1 VILADQIRLAVPLA
15 LLIAVAVAGAAVGED
30 DRSTAVRSIEA
41 LIADLNSDNFGVRR
55 RATLELPKAGAKAVG
70 PLSEAA
76 RTGPLG
82 VQIRVVRILREMY
95 ASSDDEATIDRAEEA
110 LEILAESANRSL
122 AARADRV
129 LALHEELREQRAL
142 VQIEKLGGIIKGQ
155 NGKVIDPNNPKRPLA
170 SIGLIV
176 LGSGWKGGDEE
187 LKYIK
192 RVLRSYIKRV
202 PRLPV
207 LYVSSS
213 GNSSPISKKGR
224 EELQAALPTLVI
236 QDRGR
241 SHLGIGTDRFG
252 NPDGCRVTQVT
263 LGTAAAQA
271 GILVRDV
278 ITRFGGQPTRD
289 FEALIEGIKAT
300 QPGDKVKVEILR
312 GGRQMTLE
320 VVMGEWK

>member
-1 VILADQIRLAVPLA
+1 MILADQNRLAVPLA
-15 LLIAVAVAGAAVGED
+15 LLIAVTVAGAAVGED
-30 DRSTAVRSIEA
+30 DQSAAARSIEA

-55 RATLELPKAGAKAVG
+55 RATLELSKAGATAGG

-76 RTGPLG
+76 RTSSLA

-142 VQIEKLGGIIKGQ
+142 VQIEKLGGIIKFHNQ
-155 NGKVIDPNNPKRPLA
+155 VVINPNNPTRQRA
-170 SIGLIV
+170 SIGHIV
-176 LGSGWKGGDEE
+176 LGRGWKGGDEG

-192 RVLRSYIKRV
+192 RVLRLR
-202 PRLPV
+202 V
-207 LYVSSS
+207 LYVSGSADFA
-213 GNSSPISKKGR
+213 PISKKGR
-224 EELQAALPTLVI
+224 EELQAALPRLVI

-241 SHLGIGTDRFG
+241 SFLGIATDRGG
-252 NPDGCRVTQVT
+252 NPGGCLVTQVT
-263 LGTAAAQA
+263 PGTAAAQA
-271 GILVRDV
+271 KIRVRDI
-278 ITRFGGQPTRD
+278 ITQFGGHPTRD
-289 FEALIEGIKAT
+289 FETLIERIKAT
-300 QPGDKVKVEILR
+300 VPGEKVKVAILR